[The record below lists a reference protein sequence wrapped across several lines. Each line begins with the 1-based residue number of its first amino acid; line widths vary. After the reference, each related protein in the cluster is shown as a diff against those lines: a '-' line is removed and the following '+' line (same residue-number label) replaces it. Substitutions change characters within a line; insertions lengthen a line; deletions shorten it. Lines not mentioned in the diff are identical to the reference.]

1 MNVLI
6 KNLNIIRPTIQL
18 QATNHTPQTMSMS
31 ASTSASASTNIQFRD
46 SDFYVKLIANIFPEL
61 FTKNVRC
68 SITNAQL
75 VQLNLELDDLICT
88 HPSIRPINEQMQ
100 AKNRQQRD
108 VVDNITNYYYSDD
121 DSDDDTPV
129 ITKHRT
135 MTHTLGEEYNQLH
148 AKREQLI
155 CLYAMEWI
163 KTNPLEV
170 KNCVEKI
177 LATA

>member
-31 ASTSASASTNIQFRD
+31 ASTSASASTHIQFRD

-108 VVDNITNYYYSDD
+108 VVDNIPDYYYWDD
-121 DSDDDTPV
+121 DSNDTP
-129 ITKHRT
+129 KLRT
-135 MTHTLGEEYNQLH
+135 MARTLGGGRNEFR
-148 AKREQLI
+148 AIRDQLI
-155 CLYAMEWI
+155 CLHAMEWI
-163 KTNPLEV
+163 KTNPSEV
-170 KNCVEKI
+170 KNCVEKMF
-177 LATA
+177 ATV